1 MVEFFKLEI
10 PDCSKVDTK
19 KIILKIVFEKNIIDP
34 LIQQTSQPYYI
45 YWDKFKYK
53 KNITKEYTH
62 EELWAAIKWARKMQ
76 SKKSVIKNEKG
87 NFFVRFNLSTLDEF
101 FHEID
106 LNAGGSLFAPVK
118 DIDEKNKFKFISRGV
133 VEEAIA
139 SSQLEGANTT
149 RQLAKQFL
157 REGRKPRIEAE
168 HMILNNYNAMVA
180 IEQEYKKRELDRNML
195 FDLHS
200 MIVKNTAPKEEQ
212 GIFRID
218 KDDIVV
224 SDEKFVY
231 HIPPKIAF
239 VENEINRL
247 IEFANDKM
255 EVGDF
260 VHPVLKAIKIHFWIG
275 YLHPFTNGNGRL
287 ARLLFYWYLL
297 RKGYWAFAYLPIS
310 TIIKRSPSQYKK
322 AYIYSEQDELDLTYF
337 IDYHIR
343 KIKLA
348 IKDFQLYLKKKA
360 IENKRMNSLAKKTY
374 HLNDRQIQLLQ
385 YYYKNKEEYTNPKM
399 HIRIYQISKKTAI
412 NDLKG
417 LKHLGF
423 VSSQK
428 VGRNIH
434 YYATDKV
441 EELFI

>member
-1 MVEFFKLEI
+1 
-10 PDCSKVDTK
+10 
-19 KIILKIVFEKNIIDP
+19 
-34 LIQQTSQPYYI
+34 
-45 YWDKFKYK
+45 
-53 KNITKEYTH
+53 
-62 EELWAAIKWARKMQ
+62 
-76 SKKSVIKNEKG
+76 
-87 NFFVRFNLSTLDEF
+87 
-101 FHEID
+101 
-106 LNAGGSLFAPVK
+106 
-118 DIDEKNKFKFISRGV
+118 
-133 VEEAIA
+133 
-139 SSQLEGANTT
+139 
-149 RQLAKQFL
+149 
-157 REGRKPRIEAE
+157 
-168 HMILNNYNAMVA
+168 
-180 IEQEYKKRELDRNML
+180 
-195 FDLHS
+195 